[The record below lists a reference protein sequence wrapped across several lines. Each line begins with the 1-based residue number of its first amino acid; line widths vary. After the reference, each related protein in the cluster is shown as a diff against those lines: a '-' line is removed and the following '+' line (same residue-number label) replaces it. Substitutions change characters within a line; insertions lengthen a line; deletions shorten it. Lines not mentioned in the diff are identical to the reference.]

1 MNRTEKEE
9 FEKELTKDEAKNHKG
24 FHITI
29 TDLNEN
35 KVMIDEDTKS
45 IIGAFDKGIGVQG
58 ISITVGNPLTMMHTI
73 SGVESILTEAK
84 KKVVLSILKSK
95 MEEK

>member
-1 MNRTEKEE
+1 MNKTEKEE
-9 FEKELTKDEAKNHKG
+9 FEKELTKEEAKNHKG

-35 KVMIDEDTKS
+35 KVMVDEDTKS

-58 ISITVGNPLTMMHTI
+58 VSITVGNPLIMMHTI